1 MLAPSL
7 QVRNKTVYLQY
18 STRSEIGSGN
28 WGFGGAGGSGG
39 DHHQSGNVI
48 LIIMDNIQVR
58 IHVVAAICSSS
69 CPLVMMVIR
78 SCCPWL

>member
-1 MLAPSL
+1 L

-28 WGFGGAGGSGG
+28 WGGGGGGGG

-58 IHVVAAICSSS
+58 TNMLADAVPSF
-69 CPLVMMVIR
+69 
-78 SCCPWL
+78 

>member
-1 MLAPSL
+1 M

-28 WGFGGAGGSGG
+28 WGYAGGGGGGAE
-39 DHHQSGNVI
+39 HHQSGNVI

-58 IHVVAAICSSS
+58 YVILSFVAAVARTAHSKICF
-69 CPLVMMVIR
+69 
-78 SCCPWL
+78 